1 MKVWRKVKIKAWDD
15 ELCRGDIIT
24 VRLKNGEVHEAEV
37 VDQKE
42 VDGEKRS
49 LVVFRNCLKDRR
61 PMNEDGRTDGGYL
74 ESDLRK
80 ALNGEIY
87 DMFPNKLKKRIIPD
101 ENGDKL
107 FLLDLKTVGGIDD
120 DWNRC
125 EGQLPYFKDR
135 RNRIALIAEEESYE
149 SAYWWLRDVVSAS
162 GFAFV
167 VNGGHCNDASASY
180 SFGVRPAFVI

>member
-1 MKVWRKVKIKAWDD
+1 MKVWRRVKIKVWDD

-101 ENGDKL
+101 TNGDKL
-107 FLLDLKTVGGIDD
+107 FLLSLKTVGGIDD
-120 DWNRC
+120 NWNRV

-135 RNRIALIAEEESYE
+135 RNRIALIAEEDSYE
-149 SAYWWLRDVVSAS
+149 TANWWLRDVVSAS
-162 GFAFV
+162 TFAFV
-167 VNGGHCNDASASY
+167 NYNGYCNNAGASS